1 MIFCSNLSRQLW
13 PTMPKRTCRRA
24 GDSGRFR
31 DLSPTSR
38 RKNMMTGGF
47 LSHRGTKPVIIHLY
61 IDGFSHG
68 NRHHSAIFWG
78 TPMAMET
85 SMTGNGSKVKT
96 PQGQIGLNSTIQLLG
111 YPIPQ
116 WPFQEPIH
124 WRYRF
129 RIFQANFQADF
140 FQYAEYS
147 HNMARNLVPYGTHTP
162 CAHHEEHRAAGHG
175 EPPARR
181 AASAQRSA
189 AGDAGVAIEIDS

>member
-1 MIFCSNLSRQLW
+1 MNFRHDPNRAKSAVLFWNIHAFWSIALFSCIFHYIYIIHVFFW
-13 PTMPKRTCRRA
+13 A
-24 GDSGRFR
+24 FV
-31 DLSPTSR
+31 
-38 RKNMMTGGF
+38 
-47 LSHRGTKPVIIHLY
+47 SHRGTPKFSILDWDFPWNQPSSWGYPPWLWKPS
-61 IDGFSHG
+61 F
-68 NRHHSAIFWG
+68 
-78 TPMAMET
+78 
-85 SMTGNGSKVKT
+85 GNGSKVKT

-189 AGDAGVAIEIDS
+189 AGDAGVAIEIDSW

>member
-47 LSHRGTKPVIIHLY
+47 LSHRGTKTVIIHLY

-96 PQGQIGLNSTIQLLG
+96 PQGQIDLNGLTCL
-111 YPIPQ
+111 
-116 WPFQEPIH
+116 F
-124 WRYRF
+124 
-129 RIFQANFQADF
+129 
-140 FQYAEYS
+140 
-147 HNMARNLVPYGTHTP
+147 LVPSNYWDTQWLDTP
-162 CAHHEEHRAAGHG
+162 IESYEDFIKKTRPQNGKGPISHSFRFGFCISPLFWVTINVHR
-175 EPPARR
+175 
-181 AASAQRSA
+181 
-189 AGDAGVAIEIDS
+189 